1 MSPLVLETPAVAI
14 FLNMSASKV
23 SFGNEGEH
31 KDAETT
37 WLQVLHCI
45 SFSQDKVINI
55 KWMLVVWTTSAHPN
69 FVSR

>member
-1 MSPLVLETPAVAI
+1 MVYTRIRNYMSPLVLEAPTVAI

-31 KDAETT
+31 KDAETA

-45 SFSQDKVINI
+45 SFS
-55 KWMLVVWTTSAHPN
+55 
-69 FVSR
+69 